1 MNQEYVVTYYVIH
14 ESDSVALNNIGVAT
28 DPKAPRTANARN
40 ARNNGP
46 DMPSFQIPRIRKVAI
61 NAIMIIVDL

>member
-1 MNQEYVVTYYVIH
+1 MMIH

-40 ARNNGP
+40 ARNSGP
-46 DMPSFQIPRIRKVAI
+46 VMPSFQMPSTRKIAI
-61 NAIMIIVDL
+61 NAIMKIVVL

>member
-1 MNQEYVVTYYVIH
+1 MMIQ
-14 ESDSVALNNIGVAT
+14 ESDSIALNNRGVDT

-46 DMPSFQIPRIRKVAI
+46 VMPSFQMPNIRKTAI
-61 NAIMIIVDL
+61 NAIMTTVVL